1 MGAHVR
7 PRRVAACSLPCS
19 PLALPSRAQV
29 DFIEI
34 ATRVMVGEV
43 VKPAPIHLLEI
54 DYVGI
59 KAPMF
64 SFTRLIGADPV
75 LGVEMASTGEV
86 ATFGDTRHEAI
97 LTSMCAAGFRLPTKA
112 VFLCIGPLE
121 AKLKFVE
128 SAKLLVDSGLVVYA
142 SRGTHDFLA
151 ARGVQ
156 TQLLHKP
163 SSSEKPNFTDF
174 MAEGT
179 IDLVVNIRDSK
190 ADSGSISDG
199 YAIRRSAVDHS
210 IGLLTDVKLAGLVIA
225 AFTREC
231 KDDGSKVKVKAWDEW
246 PVS

>member
-1 MGAHVR
+1 MQA
-7 PRRVAACSLPCS
+7 
-19 PLALPSRAQV
+19 

-97 LTSMCAAGFRLPTKA
+97 LTSMRASGFKLPEKA

-128 SAKLLVDSGLVVYA
+128 SAKLLLDFGLTVYA
-142 SRGTHDFLA
+142 SKGTRDFFA

-156 TQLLHKP
+156 TKLLHKP
-163 SSSEKPNFTDF
+163 SSTETPNFTDF
-174 MAEGT
+174 MNEGA
-179 IDLVVNIRDSK
+179 IDLVVNIRDSN
-190 ADSGSISDG
+190 ADTGSISDG

-210 IGLLTDVKLAGLVIA
+210 VSLITDLKLANLIIA
-225 AFTREC
+225 AFAREC
-231 KDDGSKVKVKAWDEW
+231 KADGSKVKVKAWDELNS
-246 PVS
+246 PAY